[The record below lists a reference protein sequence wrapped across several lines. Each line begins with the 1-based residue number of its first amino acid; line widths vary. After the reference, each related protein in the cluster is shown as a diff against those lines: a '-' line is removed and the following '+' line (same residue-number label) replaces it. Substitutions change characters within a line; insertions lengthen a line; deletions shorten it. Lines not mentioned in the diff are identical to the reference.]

1 MNLGKTVK
9 SYRMALDREV
19 QRWSV
24 FARALRKEDRVVFDQ
39 LIDICRNYASAGSN
53 ATRPVLF
60 EAMVMSI
67 LLHHQKI
74 LNKLEK
80 KLVAI
85 SEQFSRS

>member
-1 MNLGKTVK
+1 MA

-19 QRWSV
+19 QRWSG
-24 FARALRKEDRVVFDQ
+24 FARALRKEDRATFEQ
-39 LIDICRNYASAGSN
+39 LMDICRNYASAGSN

-67 LLHHQKI
+67 LLHQQKI

-80 KLVAI
+80 ESLAASKQ
-85 SEQFSRS
+85 SKP